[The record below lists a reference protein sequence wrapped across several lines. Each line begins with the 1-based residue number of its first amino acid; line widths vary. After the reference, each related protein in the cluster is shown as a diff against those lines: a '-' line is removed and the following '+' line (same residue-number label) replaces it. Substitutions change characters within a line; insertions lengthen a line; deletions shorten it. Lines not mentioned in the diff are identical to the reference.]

1 MTTNIGAQA
10 ADAVNEKLV
19 ERQKLEQEMLA
30 HHQDLQTLIS
40 QRNENEMV
48 KEELEICEKESS
60 DATIYKQVGPVLLK
74 NDLSDA
80 TDTVE
85 KRLEFISG
93 EIKKIEGFISKKEG
107 RYEELGKAIQEMQS
121 AMQKAA
127 VEAAKAAAQQA
138 AS

>member
-10 ADAVNEKLV
+10 ADAVNDKLV
-19 ERQKLEQEMLA
+19 ERQKLEQEMYA

-80 TDTVE
+80 TDTIE

-93 EIKKIEGFISKKEG
+93 EIKKTEGLISKKEG
-107 RYEELGKAIQEMQS
+107 RYEELGKAIQEMQN

-127 VEAAKAAAQQA
+127 VEAAKVAAQQA

>member
-48 KEELEICEKESS
+48 KEVRKSWFIC
-60 DATIYKQVGPVLLK
+60 IVQ
-74 NDLSDA
+74 
-80 TDTVE
+80 
-85 KRLEFISG
+85 
-93 EIKKIEGFISKKEG
+93 
-107 RYEELGKAIQEMQS
+107 
-121 AMQKAA
+121 
-127 VEAAKAAAQQA
+127 
-138 AS
+138 